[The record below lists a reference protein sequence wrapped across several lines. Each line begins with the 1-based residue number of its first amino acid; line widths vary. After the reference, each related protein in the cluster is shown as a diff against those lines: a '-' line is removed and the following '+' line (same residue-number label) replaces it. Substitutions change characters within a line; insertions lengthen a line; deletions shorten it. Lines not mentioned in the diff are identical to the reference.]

1 MQAVKPTKESFMTA
15 FSTVGIIGGG
25 VAGLAAGG
33 LLARAGIQVKLFEAN
48 GKIGGCCAT
57 TTIDG
62 YTFNDGAL
70 YLALPTLLDHVFAR
84 VGLDRPSALPLRKIS
99 APQTTVLPNGDVVAF
114 GDGLRVCVAKRTG
127 TVDEAVLK
135 QELGAMMQ
143 RWEPA
148 LRLLTEDILAHPLSF
163 RRILARG
170 WRHLSKFRGTVA
182 DELRRLFSDDS
193 VRAAMAGV
201 LLYTGLPPERQPA
214 IGVLGLVTLFS
225 DGFHLPEGG
234 MGSVPAAL
242 SQALLAHGGE
252 IHTNASV
259 DRIVVRDG
267 RVRGLE
273 IRGQGLVDVD
283 AVISTVSGMLTFGAL
298 LADADSPRRLRRM
311 ASAVKLSHS
320 AFSVQLGLRNRI
332 DAPSHSHCFL
342 PPMERQGEVFT
353 PCDDGVKW
361 LVYDAPTVTLP
372 ELAPAG
378 GSVIE
383 LYPPVRRDLPVDA
396 WIDER
401 KEAVLARA
409 VEALGRVHPL
419 DIAVKR
425 LVSPKEFRDNLNL
438 YRGAVYG
445 LSPEVAPWNHFPHR
459 TPIRG
464 LYQSG
469 QTTYPGYS
477 VARSAMAGILTA
489 EALMAD

>member
-1 MQAVKPTKESFMTA
+1 MT
-15 FSTVGIIGGG
+15 SVGTVAIIGGG

-33 LLARAGIQVKLFEAN
+33 LLARSGIKVKLFEAN

-57 TTIDG
+57 TTVAG

-70 YLALPTLLDHVFAR
+70 YLALPTMLDHVFAR
-84 VGLDRPSALPLRKIS
+84 IGLDRPSALPLRKIS
-99 APQTTVLPNGDVVAF
+99 APQTTVLPNGDVVTF
-114 GDGLRVCVAKRTG
+114 GDGLRVTVEKRTG
-127 TVDEAVLK
+127 TVNETVLK

-148 LRLLTEDILAHPLSF
+148 LRLLTEDILTHPLSL

-170 WRHLSKFRGTVA
+170 WRHLPKFRGTVA

-242 SQALLAHGGE
+242 SRALLAHGGE
-252 IHTNASV
+252 IHVNARV

-273 IRGQGLVDVD
+273 IRGQGPVDVD

-298 LADADSPRRLRRM
+298 LGDADSPRRLQRM
-311 ASAVKLSHS
+311 AREAKLSHS

-396 WIDER
+396 WSEER

-409 VEALGRVHPL
+409 VEALGRVHTL

-425 LVSPKEFRDNLNL
+425 LVSPKDFRDNLNL

-459 TPIRG
+459 TPLRG

-477 VARSAMAGILTA
+477 VARSAMAGILAA
-489 EALMAD
+489 EALLAD

>member
-1 MQAVKPTKESFMTA
+1 MAGQPTKQNFMTA

-33 LLARAGIQVKLFEAN
+33 LLARAGSQVKLFEAN
-48 GKIGGCCAT
+48 DKIGGCCAT
-57 TTIDG
+57 TTIAG

-99 APQTTVLPNGDVVAF
+99 APQTTVLPNGDVVTF
-114 GDGLRVCVAKRTG
+114 GDGLRVTVEKRTG
-127 TVDEAVLK
+127 TVNETVLK

-148 LRLLTEDILAHPLSF
+148 LRLLTEDILTHPLSL

-170 WRHLSKFRGTVA
+170 WRHLPKFRGTVA

-214 IGVLGLVTLFS
+214 IGVLGLVTLSS

-242 SQALLAHGGE
+242 SRALLAHGGE
-252 IHTNASV
+252 IHTDARV

-273 IRGQGLVDVD
+273 IRGQGLVEVD

-298 LADADSPRRLRRM
+298 LDDADSPRRLQRM
-311 ASAVKLSHS
+311 ARAANLSHS

-383 LYPPVRRDLPVDA
+383 MYPPVRRDLPVDA
-396 WIDER
+396 WSEER

-409 VEALGRVHPL
+409 VEALGRVHTL

-425 LVSPKEFRDNLNL
+425 LVSPKDFRNNLNL

-459 TPIRG
+459 TPLRG

-477 VARSAMAGILTA
+477 VARSAMAGILAA
-489 EALMAD
+489 EALLAD